1 MCILA
6 YISGQVAQE
15 FSQLQHEHMAA
26 PEGIRNY
33 LIGTIS
39 GIIVLVVLII
49 CIKYL
54 LRPNEKEEKHIK
66 KRILDDEIHTG
77 REKPL

>member
-1 MCILA
+1 MCIFA
-6 YISGQVAQE
+6 SISGQVAQE

-26 PEGIRNY
+26 PEGIRHY

-39 GIIVLVVLII
+39 VIIVVLVLFF

-54 LRPNEKEEKHIK
+54 LRPNEKGERHVK
-66 KRILDDEIHTG
+66 KRILDDEIHTE